1 MRIRPPG
8 VLGGRPVARP
18 SAAVLLASLIVGMGG
33 AFAGPVSG
41 DDAAAAAAAPL
52 ASPALTAPALGEAL
66 TATGAARSAAPTQAD
81 AASPSAVAA
90 EIIKEVQAAAGTAEP
105 TRPVPRPATAA
116 TSAARTSPRADADDD
131 ALREWGKAAVS
142 WVKQTIPWLRKDE
155 EEERRPHS
163 TGLDQG
169 GWNESPLEP
178 GKAGRGGSTG
188 NSQAINTAPTGPGTS
203 VGYGA
208 APRPAV
214 YDPAPNLIREVI
226 ETVRTVLE
234 HPMTWLVGALVI
246 AGAIAVKRLDRRPTK

>member
-1 MRIRPPG
+1 
-8 VLGGRPVARP
+8 
-18 SAAVLLASLIVGMGG
+18 LLASLLVGMGG

-41 DDAAAAAAAPL
+41 DDAAAAEAAPL
-52 ASPALTAPALGEAL
+52 ASPALTTPALGEAL

-90 EIIKEVQAAAGTAEP
+90 EIIKEVQAGAGAAEP

-131 ALREWGKAAVS
+131 ALREWGKAAVA

-155 EEERRPHS
+155 EEERRPQA
-163 TGLDQG
+163 TGLDQA

-178 GKAGRGGSTG
+178 GKAGHASR
-188 NSQAINTAPTGPGTS
+188 NDALPAINTAPNDPGTS

-208 APRPAV
+208 APRAASYEPST
-214 YDPAPNLIREVI
+214 NLIREI
-226 ETVRTVLE
+226 IDTVRTVLE
-234 HPMTWLVGALVI
+234 HPMAWLVGVLVI
-246 AGAIAVKRLDRRPTK
+246 IGAIAVKKLDRRPTK